1 VHIWLFQAP
10 APPQEG
16 ETRPQVDLMIGTG
29 NLEELYS
36 GNTLLSFN
44 TGPAMEADSF
54 VTSVG

>member
-1 VHIWLFQAP
+1 
-10 APPQEG
+10 
-16 ETRPQVDLMIGTG
+16 MIGTG